1 MSCPGCE
8 VWQGGV
14 TLRVLLELG
23 YTWQQGYLYARPSL
37 EVPDGSIAWLP
48 RA

>member
-1 MSCPGCE
+1 LAE
-8 VWQGGV
+8 GV
-14 TLRVLLELG
+14 ERPEEAMALLELG
-23 YTWQQGYLYARPSL
+23 YEWQQGYLYARPSL